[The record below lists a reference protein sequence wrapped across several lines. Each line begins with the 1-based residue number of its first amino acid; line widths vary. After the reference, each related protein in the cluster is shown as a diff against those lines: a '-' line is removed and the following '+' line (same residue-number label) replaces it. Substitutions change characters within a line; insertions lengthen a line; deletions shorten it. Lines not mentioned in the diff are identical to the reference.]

1 MIMKSILFP
10 LEGFPDWKCSYVMYF
25 LNPCF
30 LYVSILE
37 FETVGMRRCFFSIIE
52 VCRNSSIV
60 SVTNMDCFIVD
71 CFICIELIEDKSVRY
86 YLFFHAGKITNYP
99 MIQNTPIL
107 SRLSGIKVNSI

>member
-10 LEGFPDWKCSYVMYF
+10 PEGFLDWECSYVMYF

-30 LYVSILE
+30 LYVSIVE
-37 FETVGMRRCFFSIIE
+37 FESVGMRRCFFSIIE

-86 YLFFHAGKITNYP
+86 NHAGKITNYL